1 MISVTVAAQGKP
13 KRLFGGNFRAYGSGR
28 LSICELEKDPT
39 ALKTNE
45 TGLSTTTVKICM
57 FVNKLFEL
65 LTTFIHYCLPY
76 LFNQKQTWYCPTTRK
91 EVVVP
96 DPVMQPDLDCPAL
109 VEVFKFLD
117 IDDML
122 NCKLVCWKWNTAI
135 SENACELATT
145 KTDQIR
151 ILFDEGEVVLY
162 PIDEKRCPIRHP
174 LPPLQVLRNRL
185 RHLTTQS
192 LFVRGLI
199 PVESGP
205 VLRLLLSLTLQP
217 QQMYFIWSK
226 FSADSIFL
234 FEELVKQNSDTVTD
248 FGLEECSPS
257 HLLTDRLLSPIAS
270 HLTSLRLWNN
280 GKGSHYGVT
289 DDTLIRINQ
298 AILRGSPVETI
309 DLGTCFVSS
318 EVVSSIVKSWEQTST
333 SDLTIMLSHC
343 YPVNKPEVIRLL
355 QESNITLK
363 KNQQLHSKNH
373 MLTLVC

>member
-13 KRLFGGNFRAYGSGR
+13 KRLFGNNFRAYGSGR
-28 LSICELEKDPT
+28 LSICELEKDPSS
-39 ALKTNE
+39 LKANE
-45 TGLSTTTVKICM
+45 SNLSTTRFKLYL
-57 FVNKLFEL
+57 FVNKFFEL
-65 LTTFIHYCLPY
+65 LATIIHYCLPY
-76 LFNQKQTWYCPTTRK
+76 FFNQKKTWYHQNKK
-91 EVVVP
+91 EMVA
-96 DPVMQPDLDCPAL
+96 VMQPVVQDFACPILLNVFRHLEVEDLL
-109 VEVFKFLD
+109 T
-117 IDDML
+117 
-122 NCKLVCWKWNTAI
+122 CKLVCWKWNTTI
-135 SENACELATT
+135 CENYSELATT

-151 ILFDEGEVVLY
+151 VLFDEGEVVLY
-162 PIDEKRCPIRHP
+162 PIDEKKCPIRHP

-205 VLRLLLSLTLQP
+205 VLRLLLSLNLKP

-226 FSADSIFL
+226 FSVDSIFL
-234 FEELVKQNSDTVTD
+234 FEDLVKQNAETVTD

-257 HLLTDRLLSPIAS
+257 HLLTDRLLFPIS
-270 HLTSLRLWNN
+270 KRITSLRLWNN

-289 DDTLIRINQ
+289 DETLIRINE
-298 AILRGSPVETI
+298 AILQGSPVETI

-318 EVVSSIVKSWEQTST
+318 EVVSSLVKSWEQNSR

-343 YPVNKPEVIRLL
+343 YPVNKPDVIRQL
-355 QESNITLK
+355 QESNIILK
-363 KNQQLHSKNH
+363 KNRQLHSKNH